1 MSKSRFVGAII
12 IISYSPTL
20 PKDHQKQSKCRSMIP
35 RLGGSPHLKRV
46 HIDGPSLVAKPA
58 ELKRLGGSCSDIWNS
73 HIANQAIDTLRS
85 PKSDNGEATTETK
98 ATIVGLA
105 GINPRDEIEG
115 MLAAQLIAGH
125 NAAMECYRLVASPN
139 IGNELRS
146 LYLNS
151 LAHLR
156 NAPRHA
162 QSPSRQ
168 RATEGHR
175 RARSRSQGRS
185 GNRGQYRS
193 PGEGFD
199 RIWRN
204 NPTQAE
210 CGGREDAV
218 RRAAST
224 RTAKSCGLYFAI
236 W

>member
-115 MLAAQLIAGH
+115 HARGATYRWTQRRDGVLSASRLA
-125 NAAMECYRLVASPN
+125 EY
-139 IGNELRS
+139 
-146 LYLNS
+146 
-151 LAHLR
+151 
-156 NAPRHA
+156 
-162 QSPSRQ
+162 RQ
-168 RATEGHR
+168 RASQLVSQFS
-175 RARSRSQGRS
+175 RAPSQCSSTRSIAIEAK
-185 GNRGQYRS
+185 GNRRS
-193 PGEGFD
+193 P
-199 RIWRN
+199 
-204 NPTQAE
+204 
-210 CGGREDAV
+210 
-218 RRAAST
+218 
-224 RTAKSCGLYFAI
+224 
-236 W
+236 